1 VTLDPVGVDEPTPRT
16 AAGTEP
22 LLEVRDLRVTFT
34 GVRPVAA
41 VRGLDLAV
49 APAEIV
55 GLVGE
60 SGSGKSATAL
70 ALMGL
75 LPRGRA
81 RVEGEARLRGRDLL
95 AMPAGE
101 RRRLRGSEMAMV
113 FQDASSSLN
122 PVMTVG
128 RQVAEAL
135 VVHRGVRR
143 PVARRTAVDLL
154 GVVGIPDPRQRLD
167 QYPHQLSGG
176 MRQRVMIA
184 SALACD
190 PAILVA
196 DEPTTALDVTIQAQI
211 LDLLGRLRREL
222 GMAVLLITHDL
233 GVVAGLVDRIAVAY
247 AGRIV
252 ESGPVEE
259 VLATPG
265 HPYTGGLLRSV
276 PRLDREQDGLLR
288 AIRGSPADP
297 RADEVGC
304 PFSPRCDFAVSECG
318 QRPPLLPMGGGG
330 RVAACWRVDE
340 GLDLS

>member
-1 VTLDPVGVDEPTPRT
+1 
-16 AAGTEP
+16 
-22 LLEVRDLRVTFT
+22 
-34 GVRPVAA
+34 
-41 VRGLDLAV
+41 
-49 APAEIV
+49 
-55 GLVGE
+55 
-60 SGSGKSATAL
+60 
-70 ALMGL
+70 MGL
-75 LPRGRA
+75 LPPGRA
-81 RVEGEARLRGRDLL
+81 RVEGQARLRGRDLL
-95 AMPAGE
+95 AMPARE

-143 PVARRTAVDLL
+143 PVARRAAIDLL

-259 VLATPG
+259 VLAAPR

-276 PRLDREQDGLLR
+276 PRLDREQDGVLR

-297 RADEVGC
+297 RAAEAGC
-304 PFSPRCDFAVSECG
+304 PFSPRCDFAVGKCA
-318 QRPPLLPMGGGG
+318 QRPPLLPMGGG

-340 GLDLS
+340 GLELS